1 MSRRTHR
8 PALLTAL
15 ALAVVPLAGCGGVDA
30 GTGGP
35 GPVAVAP
42 PPPEK
47 AFGQACA
54 AMPGDGAGSL
64 DAMGRLPV
72 LGAIDQTKD
81 LSQLSALVKTAKA
94 KDIFDSME
102 NVTVFAPNDA
112 AFAKLGE
119 DQKKALATQQGAG
132 DLVRKLIVVRDLRKD
147 DLQDKQYTS
156 LQGAAI
162 KATGSGEDY
171 RVGGAQVL
179 CGSIR
184 TANAR
189 LAILDT
195 VPAFG

>member
-15 ALAVVPLAGCGGVDA
+15 ALAVAPLAGCGGVDA

-47 AFGQACA
+47 VFGQACA
-54 AMPGDGAGSL
+54 AMPGDGPGSL

-132 DLVRKLIVVRDLRKD
+132 DLVRKLIVVRDLRKG

-171 RVGGAQVL
+171 RIGGAQVL

-195 VPAFG
+195 VPVFG

>member
-8 PALLTAL
+8 PATLVAL
-15 ALAVVPLAGCGGVDA
+15 ALALAPLAGCSGGVDA
-30 GTGGP
+30 AA
-35 GPVAVAP
+35 PVVAAP

-54 AMPGDGAGSL
+54 ALPGDGPGSL
-64 DAMGRLPV
+64 GAMSGLPV
-72 LGAIDQTKD
+72 LTAIDQTKD

-112 AFAKLGE
+112 AFAKLPE

-147 DLQDKQYTS
+147 DLQDKQYNS
-156 LQGAAI
+156 LQGAVI

>member
-1 MSRRTHR
+1 MSCRTPR
-8 PALLTAL
+8 PAVLAAL
-15 ALAVVPLAGCGGVDA
+15 ALVLAPLAGCGGVGA
-30 GTGGP
+30 GVDGA

-54 AMPGDGAGSL
+54 ALPGEGPGSPDG
-64 DAMGRLPV
+64 MGGMPV
-72 LGAIDQTKD
+72 LTAVDQTKD

-112 AFAKLGE
+112 AFAKLPE

-132 DLVRKLIVVRDLRKD
+132 DLVRKLIVVRDLRKG
-147 DLQDKQYTS
+147 DLEDKQYNT
-156 LQGAAI
+156 LQGVVI

-171 RVGGAQVL
+171 RIGGAQVL
-179 CGSIR
+179 CGSIK

>member
-8 PALLTAL
+8 PALLAAL
-15 ALAVVPLAGCGGVDA
+15 ALALAPLTGCSGVGVGGA
-30 GTGGP
+30 

-54 AMPGDGAGSL
+54 ALSGNGPGSADGMGSTPL
-64 DAMGRLPV
+64 LT
-72 LGAIDQTKD
+72 AIDQTKD

-112 AFAKLGE
+112 AFAKLPE
-119 DQKKALATQQGAG
+119 DQKKALATQPGAG

-147 DLQDKQYTS
+147 DLQDKQYNT
-156 LQGAAI
+156 LQGAVI

-171 RVGGAQVL
+171 RIGGAQVL
-179 CGSIR
+179 CGSIK

>member
-8 PALLTAL
+8 PALLVAL
-15 ALAVVPLAGCGGVDA
+15 AFVLAPLTGCSDVDGGAGGA
-30 GTGGP
+30 

-54 AMPGDGAGSL
+54 AMPGEGSGSL
-64 DAMGRLPV
+64 DAMGRMPV
-72 LGAIDQTKD
+72 LTAIDGTKD

-112 AFAKLGE
+112 AFAKLTE
-119 DQKKALATQQGAG
+119 EQRKVLATQQGAG
-132 DLVRKLIVVRDLRKD
+132 ELVRKLIVVRDLRKD

-156 LQGAAI
+156 LQGAAL

-171 RVGGAQVL
+171 RIGGAQVL

-189 LAILDT
+189 LAILDA
-195 VPAFG
+195 VPTFG

>member
-8 PALLTAL
+8 PAMLVAL
-15 ALAVVPLAGCGGVDA
+15 ALVLAPLAGCGGVDA
-30 GTGGP
+30 P

-54 AMPGDGAGSL
+54 ALPGEGPGSL
-64 DAMGRLPV
+64 DAMRGMPV
-72 LGAIDQTKD
+72 LTAIDQTKD
-81 LSQLSALVKTAKA
+81 LAQLSALVKTAKA

-112 AFAKLGE
+112 AFAKLTD
-119 DQKKALATQQGAG
+119 DQKKTLATQQGAG

-147 DLQDKQYTS
+147 DLQDKQYNS
-156 LQGAAI
+156 LQGAVI
-162 KATGSGEDY
+162 KAAGSGEDY
-171 RVGGAQVL
+171 RIGGAQVL

>member
-8 PALLTAL
+8 PAMLVAL
-15 ALAVVPLAGCGGVDA
+15 AFVLAPLAGCSGAGVSGA
-30 GTGGP
+30 

-54 AMPGDGAGSL
+54 ALPGQGAGSL
-64 DAMGRLPV
+64 EAMGGTPV
-72 LGAIDQTKD
+72 LTAIDQTKD
-81 LSQLSALVKTAKA
+81 LSQLSTLVKTAKA

-112 AFAKLGE
+112 AFAKLTE
-119 DQKKALATQQGAG
+119 DQKKTLGTQQGAG

-147 DLQDKQYTS
+147 DLQDKQYNS
-156 LQGAAI
+156 LQGAVI
-162 KATGSGEDY
+162 KASGSGEDY
-171 RVGGAQVL
+171 RIGGAQVL
-179 CGSIR
+179 CGSIK

>member
-8 PALLTAL
+8 PALLAAL
-15 ALAVVPLAGCGGVDA
+15 ALALAPLAGCSGVGVGGA
-30 GTGGP
+30 

-54 AMPGDGAGSL
+54 AMPGQGPGSL
-64 DAMGRLPV
+64 DAMGGTPV
-72 LGAIDQTKD
+72 LTAVDQAKD

-112 AFAKLGE
+112 AFAKLPE

-147 DLQDKQYTS
+147 DLQDKQYNT
-156 LQGAAI
+156 LQGAVI

-171 RVGGAQVL
+171 RIGGAQVL
-179 CGSIR
+179 CGSIK